1 VTLRPAFSLINSE
14 FNDFLFA
21 SIGDEKNGMPL
32 SVMSALTRLDVDP
45 WEQAAQLSALP
56 RGLAASTLAPMI
68 ARLPTGNWG
77 ASDAKSIATRLV
89 RLLPMPRAVA
99 PSGRQGPRHK
109 IVSSQTTLWLIC
121 FLLATVGFVTIA
133 MNGELR
139 RSRDRVSAPVSDM
152 ASPPQSKQ

>member
-77 ASDAKSIATRLV
+77 ASDAKSIAARLV
-89 RLLPMPRAVA
+89 RLLPTPRAVA
-99 PSGRQGPRHK
+99 PSGRQGPRDK
-109 IVSSQTTLWLIC
+109 VVSSQATLWLIC
-121 FLLATVGFVTIA
+121 FLFAVGFVTIA
-133 MNGELR
+133 MNGELWR
-139 RSRDRVSAPVSDM
+139 NRDRVSAPVSDM